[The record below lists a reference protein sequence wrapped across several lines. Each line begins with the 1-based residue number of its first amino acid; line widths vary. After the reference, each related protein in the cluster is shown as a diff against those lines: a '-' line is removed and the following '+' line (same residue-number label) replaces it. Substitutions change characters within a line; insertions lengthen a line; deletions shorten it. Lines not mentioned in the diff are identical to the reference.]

1 MSMPGSPS
9 RSGAP
14 SRQTSRPS
22 SPTRMGAN
30 KRKVPGPLILSKSKE
45 RSLDPLRA
53 LPTDISQR
61 IFGMLSIGD
70 LARCARVCKKWSKS
84 QTLNYGKHLSFS
96 LFLFCTGIFEGM
108 VSNMAHIVWFQQYRK
123 DNFHDEDL
131 PSGKWTR
138 RESKQN
144 WVCCEIVYFC
154 HS

>member
-84 QTLNYGKHLSFS
+84 QTLNYGKHLSFCPFYS
-96 LFLFCTGIFEGM
+96 VMVFSSYIF
-108 VSNMAHIVWFQQYRK
+108 NMAHIVWFQQYRK

-144 WVCCEIVYFC
+144 WVSCNIVYSR
-154 HS
+154 HP